1 MKGVLSYIPGQT
13 VLHRLDP
20 RTKLILSLMICVA
33 SFLSGRASFLIG
45 LLALNLL
52 LGAAGHV
59 LPQVL
64 RILKGMA

>member
-33 SFLSGRASFLIG
+33 S
-45 LLALNLL
+45 
-52 LGAAGHV
+52 
-59 LPQVL
+59 
-64 RILKGMA
+64 M